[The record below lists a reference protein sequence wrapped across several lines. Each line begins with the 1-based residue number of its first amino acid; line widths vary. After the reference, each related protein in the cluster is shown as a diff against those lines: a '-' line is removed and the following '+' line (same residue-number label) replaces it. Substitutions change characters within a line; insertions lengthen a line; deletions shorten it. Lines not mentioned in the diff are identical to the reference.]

1 MNRFFSLLKSVTGAF
16 LGVQSGKQ
24 LDNDAEEKSVWP
36 FVITGIFMTVLLVI
50 GIAAAVR
57 IVLTNIS
64 G

>member
-1 MNRFFSLLKSVTGAF
+1 MNRIFRLLKSVTGAF
-16 LGVQSGKQ
+16 LGVQSEKQ
-24 LDNDAEEKSVWP
+24 LDSDAKEKSVWP

-50 GIAAAVR
+50 GLAAAVR